1 MRRWSDRVGD
11 VPDHLS
17 VDANDVLAALGLPP
31 ASELRVLPGAEATV
45 WRAVVDG
52 VPLAIRLH
60 RCDSTTVERELVALR
75 VARTAGV
82 PVPEVVATGTWR
94 DRHVAITSW
103 CAGET
108 VGERLRRTTGDEQ
121 TDVAHRFGHA
131 QAILHSTELSHLD
144 LAELRA
150 VGRAVPDL
158 GVAGTPGDP
167 GSNTLLHLDFHPFN
181 VLDDG
186 SRVTGIVDW
195 ANASVGDRRFDI
207 ARTRGLFALAGVFA
221 PEIAARAEQ
230 AADQL
235 TVLWAEGYSTV
246 LPMPDDDE
254 MAPFFVA
261 AAASMASDWEP
272 RTRSGE
278 VDGTI
283 LAAIERWAVRWRTGG
298 SAR

>member
-1 MRRWSDRVGD
+1 M
-11 VPDHLS
+11 PDHES

-31 ASELRVLPGAEATV
+31 ASSLRVMPGAEATV
-45 WRAVVDG
+45 WRVVVDG
-52 VPLAIRLH
+52 VPLAVRLH
-60 RCDSTTVERELVALR
+60 RLDSATAERELVALR

-82 PVPEVVATGTWR
+82 PVPEVVATGRWH

-108 VGERLRRTTGDEQ
+108 VGELLRTRSGDEQ

-131 QAILHSTELSHLD
+131 QAVLHSTELSHLD

-150 VGRAVPDL
+150 IGRTVPDL
-158 GVAGTPGDP
+158 GMP
-167 GSNTLLHLDFHPFN
+167 GSSTLLHLDFHPFN

-221 PEIAARAEQ
+221 PELAARAEA
-230 AADQL
+230 AADEV
-235 TVLWAEGYSTV
+235 TGLWVEGYSTV

-254 MAPFFVA
+254 MAPFLVA
-261 AAASMASDWEP
+261 AAATMAADWEP

-278 VDGTI
+278 VDGTV
-283 LAAIERWAVRWRTGG
+283 LAAIRRWAALWQHPVG
-298 SAR
+298 SA

>member
-1 MRRWSDRVGD
+1 M
-11 VPDHLS
+11 PDHQR

-31 ASELRVLPGAEATV
+31 ASKLRVMPGAEATV

-52 VPLAIRLH
+52 VPLAVRLH
-60 RCDSTTVERELVALR
+60 RLDSTTVERELVALR

-82 PVPEVVATGTWR
+82 PVPEVVATGTWHG
-94 DRHVAITSW
+94 RHVAITSW

-108 VGERLRRTTGDEQ
+108 VGELLRTTTGDEQ

-131 QAILHSTELSHLD
+131 QAILHSTELGRSD
-144 LAELRA
+144 LAELHRI
-150 VGRAVPDL
+150 GRAVPGL
-158 GVAGTPGDP
+158 GVSGAP
-167 GSNTLLHLDFHPFN
+167 TLLHLDFHPFN

-195 ANASVGDRRFDI
+195 ANASVGDRRFDL
-207 ARTRGLFALAGVFA
+207 ARTRGLFALAGAFA

-230 AADQL
+230 AADEL
-235 TVLWAEGYSTV
+235 TVLWAEGYATV
-246 LPMPDDDE
+246 LPMPDDE
-254 MAPFFVA
+254 ELAPFFVDA
-261 AAASMASDWEP
+261 AATMAADWEQ

-283 LAAIERWAVRWRTGG
+283 LLAIERWAAGWR
-298 SAR
+298 AA

>member
-1 MRRWSDRVGD
+1 M
-11 VPDHLS
+11 PDHQS

-31 ASELRVLPGAEATV
+31 ASDLRVMPGAEATV

-52 VPLAIRLH
+52 VPLAVRLH
-60 RCDSTTVERELVALR
+60 RIDSTTVERELVALR

-82 PVPEVVATGTWR
+82 PVPEVVATGTWH
-94 DRHVAITSW
+94 DRHVAVTSW
-103 CAGET
+103 CDGET
-108 VGERLRRTTGDEQ
+108 VGELLRTTTGDEHS
-121 TDVAHRFGHA
+121 DVAHRFGHA

-144 LAELRA
+144 LVELRA
-150 VGRAVPDL
+150 VGRAVPDV
-158 GVAGTPGDP
+158 GIP
-167 GSNTLLHLDFHPFN
+167 GSSTLLHLDFHPFN

-207 ARTRGLFALAGVFA
+207 ARTRGLFGLAGVFA
-221 PEIAARAEQ
+221 PELAARAER
-230 AADQL
+230 AADH
-235 TVLWAEGYSTV
+235 VAERWAEGYSSV

-254 MAPFFVA
+254 LAPFFVA
-261 AAASMASDWEP
+261 AAATMAADWAP

-283 LAAIERWAVRWRTGG
+283 LAAIERWGARWQPGG
-298 SAR
+298 SQR